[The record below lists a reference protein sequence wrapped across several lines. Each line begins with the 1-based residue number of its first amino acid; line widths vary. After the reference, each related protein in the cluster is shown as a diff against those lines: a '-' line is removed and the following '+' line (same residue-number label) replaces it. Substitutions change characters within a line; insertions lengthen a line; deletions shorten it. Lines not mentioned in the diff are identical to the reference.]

1 MSNVIQTGIFSK
13 WKEVDWAQRLD
24 HIKKL
29 IENKNESN
37 ENLSL
42 NQISLAFYILLLFLS
57 FSLVI
62 LLIEIS
68 CFLSISNLN
77 IFHRHL
83 N

>member
-1 MSNVIQTGIFSK
+1 MSNVIQTGIFEK

-24 HIKKL
+24 HIKRL

-42 NQISLAFYILLLFLS
+42 DQISLAFYILLLFLP

-62 LLIEIS
+62 LLIEVF
-68 CFLSISNLN
+68 CFLTINNLN
-77 IFHRHL
+77 IFHKHL
-83 N
+83 L